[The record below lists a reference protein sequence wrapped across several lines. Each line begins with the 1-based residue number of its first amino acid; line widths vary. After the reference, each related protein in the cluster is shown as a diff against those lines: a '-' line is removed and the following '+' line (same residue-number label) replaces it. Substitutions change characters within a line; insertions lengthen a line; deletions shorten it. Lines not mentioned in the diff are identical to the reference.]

1 MSRFSRLAVA
11 LAAMVAM
18 AGGCAS
24 ASAEEAPL
32 GKKLFHKRCGECHT
46 VTPGDNRVGPSLF
59 GLIGRTSGQ
68 VPGYD
73 YSLNNRKDKVVW
85 TAEVLE
91 TYIADPT
98 HVIPGTKM
106 TVFRGVKDPS
116 ERAAIVEY
124 LEQQK

>member
-1 MSRFSRLAVA
+1 MGRIPKLATGLVA
-11 LAAMVAM
+11 FVAM
-18 AGGCAS
+18 IGLCSS
-24 ASAEEAPL
+24 AFAEEAPL
-32 GKKLFHKRCGECHT
+32 GKRLFHKRCGACHT
-46 VTPGDNRVGPSLF
+46 AVAGDNRVGPSLF

-68 VPGYD
+68 VAGFD
-73 YSLNNRKDKVVW
+73 YSFNNRKDKVVW

-98 HVIPGTKM
+98 HVVPGTKM